1 MEHRLSMHYF
11 QVKKEIFGVL
21 LLSPV
26 ILLIMWGYVSSNQ
39 DDGRLTQKQYY
50 ETVVNQTVN
59 LVFYKKSCPYCKV
72 AKKEIATQAKDS
84 QVITYYIDTSTGE
97 GQKLVK
103 KYHVKYAPTIVSIRK
118 GNIQSFLYARDRGNN
133 IIVEKEKIKEVFKA
147 ITLCVIAFLYLL
159 KTRVKYSKSPFLIL
173 HF

>member
-84 QVITYYIDTSTGE
+84 QVITYYVDTSTGE

-103 KYHVKYAPTIVSIRK
+103 KY
-118 GNIQSFLYARDRGNN
+118 
-133 IIVEKEKIKEVFKA
+133 
-147 ITLCVIAFLYLL
+147 
-159 KTRVKYSKSPFLIL
+159 
-173 HF
+173 

>member
-50 ETVVNQTVN
+50 ETVVNQMVN

-84 QVITYYIDTSTGE
+84 QVITYYVDTSTGE

-133 IIVEKEKIKEVFKA
+133 IIVEKEKIKEVF
-147 ITLCVIAFLYLL
+147 
-159 KTRVKYSKSPFLIL
+159 SQ
-173 HF
+173 